1 MWMASYDGENVI
13 TKAMFN
19 SLYEEGYTFPK
30 RDLIYDIIS
39 ISSTIKATETGY
51 DFTIQNNAFT
61 KETNPALKYA
71 ELFMESILNMKVY
84 IRTKN
89 VTEFSPGLKCG
100 NITHENGEIIIDPS
114 SNYDARIITPNYGRY
129 TFSVKISGTPN
140 VDNIKSIFV
149 SQRILPSLK
158 EFKKRIIYRNE

>member
-51 DFTIQNNAFT
+51 DFTIQNIAFT

-89 VTEFSPGLKCG
+89 VTEFW
-100 NITHENGEIIIDPS
+100 
-114 SNYDARIITPNYGRY
+114 
-129 TFSVKISGTPN
+129 VKVWKYYS
-140 VDNIKSIFV
+140 
-149 SQRILPSLK
+149 
-158 EFKKRIIYRNE
+158 